1 MKILIVASGNHANI
15 APFVKEQMEALQ
27 KDGHIVFPFT
37 VNGHGPLGYLSNL
50 WPLKVTIRKFEPDI
64 IHAHYGLC
72 GLFSTLQHQVPVVV
86 TYHGSDINSR
96 CIRPL
101 SRLAMRRAAFN
112 IFVSETLQKSAL
124 HSRNQTIKQSNN
136 QTVLPCGVDL
146 DRFAPIP
153 REDARKKLGLLPE
166 GHYVLFSGAFDNEI
180 KNAPLA
186 QASCALL
193 PDTTLLELRNRSRE
207 EVALLMNAA
216 DVLLVTSRHE
226 GSPQVVKEA
235 LACNLPVVSTDV
247 GDIATLLSS
256 TQGGSIAEATPQALA
271 TAMEPFLDAPHRI
284 QAREKM
290 GPYSNTL
297 IASQLCTIYN
307 QNITHNRS

>member
-27 KDGHIVFPFT
+27 KAGHTVFPFT

-112 IFVSETLQKSAL
+112 IFVSETLQNTAL
-124 HSRNQTIKQSNN
+124 HSNNQTIKQSNN

-166 GHYVLFSGAFDNEI
+166 GHYVLFSGAFDIEI

-271 TAMEPFLDAPHRI
+271 TAMEPFLDAPHRT

-307 QNITHNRS
+307 QTITHNRS

>member
-101 SRLAMRRAAFN
+101 SRLAMRRAAYN
-112 IFVSETLQKSAL
+112 IFVSETLQNTAL
-124 HSRNQTIKQSNN
+124 HSNNQTFKQSNN

-153 REDARKKLGLLPE
+153 REDARKKLDLLPE

-235 LACNLPVVSTDV
+235 LA
-247 GDIATLLSS
+247 
-256 TQGGSIAEATPQALA
+256 
-271 TAMEPFLDAPHRI
+271 TAMAPFLDAPHRT

-290 GPYSNTL
+290 GPYNNTL

-307 QNITHNRS
+307 QNKNHNQ

>member
-27 KDGHIVFPFT
+27 KAGHTVFPFT

-101 SRLAMRRAAFN
+101 SRLAMRRAAFI
-112 IFVSETLQKSAL
+112 IFVSETLQNTAL
-124 HSRNQTIKQSNN
+124 HSNNQTIKQSNN

-271 TAMEPFLDAPHRI
+271 TAMEPFLDAPHRT

-307 QNITHNRS
+307 QTITHNRS

>member
-101 SRLAMRRAAFN
+101 SRLAMRRAAYN
-112 IFVSETLQKSAL
+112 IFVSETLQKLAL
-124 HSRNQTIKQSNN
+124 HSSNQTIKQSNN

>member
-27 KDGHIVFPFT
+27 KAGHTVFPFT

-112 IFVSETLQKSAL
+112 IFVSETLQNTAL
-124 HSRNQTIKQSNN
+124 HSNNQTIKQSNN

-271 TAMEPFLDAPHRI
+271 TAMEPFLDAPHRT
-284 QAREKM
+284 QARENM
-290 GPYSNTL
+290 GPYGNTL

-307 QNITHNRS
+307 QTITHNRS

>member
-27 KDGHIVFPFT
+27 KAGHTVFPFT

-112 IFVSETLQKSAL
+112 IFVSETLQNTAL
-124 HSRNQTIKQSNN
+124 HSNNRTIKQSNN

-247 GDIATLLSS
+247 GDIVTLLSS
-256 TQGGSIAEATPQALA
+256 TQGGSIAEASPQTLA
-271 TAMEPFLDAPHRI
+271 TAMAPFLDVPHRT

-290 GPYSNTL
+290 GPYSNTH

>member
-1 MKILIVASGNHANI
+1 MKILLVASGNHSSI
-15 APFVKEQMEALQ
+15 APFVLEQMEALQ
-27 KDGHIVFPFT
+27 KAGHTVFPFT

-101 SRLAMRRAAFN
+101 SRLAIRRATYN
-112 IFVSETLQKSAL
+112 IFVSEALQKTAF
-124 HSRNQTIKQSNN
+124 HSNTRAIKQSSNQTI
-136 QTVLPCGVDL
+136 LPCGVAL
-146 DRFAPIP
+146 DRFTPLS
-153 REDARKKLGLLPE
+153 REDARKQLGLLPE
-166 GHYVLFSGAFDNEI
+166 GRYVLFAGAFDNEI

-186 QASCALL
+186 KAACALL
-193 PDTTLLELRNRSRE
+193 PNTELLELHNRSRE

-247 GDIATLLSS
+247 GDIATMLSS
-256 TQGGSIAEATPQALA
+256 TQGGVITDATPQALA
-271 TAMEPFLDAPHRI
+271 DAMAPFLNTPHRTH
-284 QAREKM
+284 AREKM
-290 GPYSNTL
+290 EPYSNTR

-307 QNITHNRS
+307 RAKTHNLS

>member
-27 KDGHIVFPFT
+27 KAGHTVFPFT

-112 IFVSETLQKSAL
+112 IFVSETLQKLAL
-124 HSRNQTIKQSNN
+124 HSSNQTIKQSNN

-271 TAMEPFLDAPHRI
+271 TAMEPFLDAPHRT

-290 GPYSNTL
+290 GPYSNTH

-307 QNITHNRS
+307 QTITHNRS

>member
-27 KDGHIVFPFT
+27 KAGHTVFPFT

-112 IFVSETLQKSAL
+112 IFVSETLQNTAL
-124 HSRNQTIKQSNN
+124 HSYNQTIKQSNN
-136 QTVLPCGVDL
+136 QAVLPCGVDL

-271 TAMEPFLDAPHRI
+271 TAMEPFLDAPHRT
-284 QAREKM
+284 QARENM
-290 GPYSNTL
+290 GPYGNTL

-307 QNITHNRS
+307 QTITHNRS

>member
-50 WPLKVTIRKFEPDI
+50 WPFKVTIRKFEPDI

-112 IFVSETLQKSAL
+112 IFVSETLQKLAL
-124 HSRNQTIKQSNN
+124 HSSNQTIKQSNN

-247 GDIATLLSS
+247 GDIVTLLSS
-256 TQGGSIAEATPQALA
+256 TQGGSIAEATPQTLA
-271 TAMEPFLDAPHRI
+271 TAMEPFLDAPHRT

-307 QNITHNRS
+307 QTITHNRS